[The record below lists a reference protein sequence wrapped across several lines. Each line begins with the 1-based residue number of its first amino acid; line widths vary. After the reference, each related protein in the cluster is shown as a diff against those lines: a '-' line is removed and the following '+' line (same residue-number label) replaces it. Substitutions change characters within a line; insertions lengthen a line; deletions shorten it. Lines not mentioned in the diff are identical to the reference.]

1 LDEAMAVAAALCEG
15 VRAAHIEHKAST
27 VSGHVTVSV
36 GAALA
41 WPAQGGGAQSLVAM
55 ADRALYG
62 AKEGGRDRACA
73 DNAVGGPPQAQPV
86 AARQEE
92 AASEPKAGEPAVVAL
107 PASAEAGFAHTLKG
121 KFIKL
126 RFPAEQEAAYRE
138 HDADQRRKQLALMS
152 VVGLMIYNV
161 YLLANRSMFP
171 DIQTSTLLWMVG
183 LCAVLLLLSG
193 VAYVAK
199 VPILWHEAIFSLG
212 TSIVGVASAW
222 LLSQSTHLTAIACSV
237 CLVLIPMF
245 SGVGA
250 RQPFW
255 FTCVPAVITCVAAS
269 LFLHPVGDLQK
280 LVFLD
285 TMLMIVNNT
294 SYTLILAYMLEY
306 GSRKE
311 WLLSHIERYQRQSL
325 VTATERLHEMS
336 ILDPLTGIC
345 NRRQFEED
353 FQRLWLD
360 SLYSGKPLAMLIID
374 VDFFKLF
381 NDGYGHPMGDR
392 CLKQVAAAI
401 SQTAQEGLGLTARL
415 GGEEF
420 GILLPGANAK
430 QATELGER
438 VCAAVRNAAIEHRF
452 SQVPGHPKVTVS
464 VGAASVVAQ
473 KRVNRRTLFAMAD
486 DALYQAKHA
495 GRNRVATLTGPAPSP
510 LKMAGAA

>member
-1 LDEAMAVAAALCEG
+1 
-15 VRAAHIEHKAST
+15 
-27 VSGHVTVSV
+27 V

-55 ADRALYG
+55 ADRALYC
-62 AKEGGRDRACA
+62 AKEGGRDRACV
-73 DNAVGGPPQAQPV
+73 DNAADGPPQVQPA
-86 AARQEE
+86 AARQED

-107 PASAEAGFAHTLKG
+107 PASAEAPFVHTLKG
-121 KFIKL
+121 KFLKL
-126 RFPAEQEAAYRE
+126 RFPTEQEAAYRE
-138 HDADQRRKQLALMS
+138 HDAGQRRKQLVLMS
-152 VVGLMIYNV
+152 VLGLIIYNV
-161 YLLANRSMFP
+161 YVLANRSMFP
-171 DIQTSTLLWMVG
+171 DIQSSTLLWMVE
-183 LCAVLLLLSG
+183 LNAALLLLSG
-193 VAYVAK
+193 LAYVAK
-199 VPILWHEAIFSLG
+199 LPILWHEATFSLG
-212 TSIVGVASAW
+212 TSIVGVTSAW
-222 LLSQSTHLTAIACSV
+222 LLSQSTQLTAIAYSV

-255 FTCVPAVITCVAAS
+255 FTCVPAVITCVATS

-280 LVFLD
+280 LVFSD
-285 TMLMIVNNT
+285 AVLMIINNT
-294 SYTLILAYMLEY
+294 SYTLILAYVLEY

-311 WLLSHIERYQRQSL
+311 WLLSHIERFQHQSL
-325 VTATERLHEMS
+325 VTGTERLHELS

-345 NRRQFEED
+345 NRRQFEDD
-353 FQRLWLD
+353 FLRIWLE

-401 SQTAQEGLGLTARL
+401 SQTAQEGSGLTARL

-420 GILLPGANAK
+420 GILLPGANPE
-430 QATELGER
+430 QATKLGER

-452 SQVPGHPKVTVS
+452 SQVSRHPIVTVS
-464 VGAASVVAQ
+464 VGAASVVAK
-473 KRVNRRTLFAMAD
+473 KRVNRRTLFAIAD

-495 GRNRVATLTGPAPSP
+495 GRNQVATLTGPARSP
-510 LKMAGAA
+510 LQMAGAA